1 MTFGSASD
9 SNVYDA
15 ITEASDDARWAF
27 GTGFSDPLAG
37 VDTTVPDGVDGADLA
52 AYSLMLGDD
61 ALIMSHRL
69 QQWCTN
75 APELEDEVAL
85 ANIGLDLLGQARL
98 LLARAGAADGS
109 GRDEDALAFGRDE
122 HQFRNVRLAELENG
136 DFGELMARLLVF
148 SVWRLAL
155 LARLTGSRDT
165 VLAALAAKGVKEVTY
180 HRDYAAQ
187 WLIRLGDGTDFSRER
202 AEAGLTEIWP
212 YVAELF
218 SPHVVEQRLAAAGA
232 GVDPGALRAEF
243 DQVMGQ
249 VLDAAG
255 LTVPDVAPRA
265 GVAGRTGR
273 DGVHTEVMGYLLAEM
288 QSIARAHP
296 GATW

>member
-1 MTFGSASD
+1 MRRTRSSSRRATRCTGTRRSTRSPTPSRKCEPAMTSSEGVSETS
-9 SNVYDA
+9 VYDS
-15 ITEASDDARWAF
+15 ITEADDDTRWAF

-37 VDTTVPDGVDGADLA
+37 IDPSRPEGVGGPDLA

-61 ALIMSHRL
+61 ALVMSHRL

-109 GRDEDALAFGRDE
+109 GRGEDALAFGRNE
-122 HQFRNVRLAELENG
+122 HEFGNVRLAELENG
-136 DFGELMARLLVF
+136 DFGELIARLLVF

-202 AEAGLTEIWP
+202 VQAGLTEIWP

-218 SPHVVEQRLAAAGA
+218 TPHPVEERLAAAGA
-232 GVDPGALRAEF
+232 GVDPAALHAEF
-243 DQVMGQ
+243 DQV
-249 VLDAAG
+249 
-255 LTVPDVAPRA
+255 
-265 GVAGRTGR
+265 
-273 DGVHTEVMGYLLAEM
+273 
-288 QSIARAHP
+288 
-296 GATW
+296 